1 MIFSSVNDAFGAHVF
16 SSSTPFMRLS
26 RRELRGALALFT
38 IAGLIGS
45 IAAIAPTALAP
56 GVSFRISSSTQVYPG
71 PTPRGQDDEV
81 MRGRGIA
88 LNNRARIEF
97 LAFTPAPQGV
107 TTDDY
112 LIALDSGRAFV
123 QHVKDQRFTSA
134 NDIFGGPAVVALG
147 RVMGGG
153 RGGFGGGGGG
163 NPGGDAAGGGRAGG
177 GRGGRGGGGGGPPGG
192 GGARGGGRR
201 GRGGVGQGFLS
212 QLELLDVTFKLE
224 KLGAGDPIDGRP
236 TQHYRVTTDYRVLW
250 GDQTF
255 PAHAVTEILTAQL
268 PTQIPNP
275 FEPLIVADQSTDGPL
290 IEYALKLRAIRAQ
303 IEGTP
308 IKVTTSTELSGIHDI
323 VGFQSY
329 VGNDPTIDT
338 LHVIQQTQITN
349 VRPAEVDPTLLVVP
363 DSATSGSPES
373 SGAR

>member
-1 MIFSSVNDAFGAHVF
+1 
-16 SSSTPFMRLS
+16 MRFN
-26 RRELRGALALFT
+26 RRELRGVLSVVT

-45 IAAIAPTALAP
+45 IAAVTPLTHAP
-56 GVSFRISSSTQVYPG
+56 GVSFRISSSTQVYAG

-123 QHVKDQRFTSA
+123 EHVKDQRFTSA
-134 NDIFGGPAVVALG
+134 NDMFGGPAVIALG

-153 RGGFGGGGGG
+153 RGGFGAG

-177 GRGGRGGGGGGPPGG
+177 GGRGGRGGGGGPPGGG

-201 GRGGVGQGFLS
+201 GRGGLGQGFLN

-224 KLGAGDPIDGRP
+224 RLGAGDPIDGRP
-236 TQHYRVTTDYRVLW
+236 TQRYRVTTDYRVLW
-250 GDQTF
+250 SDQSF
-255 PAHAVTEILTAQL
+255 PAHAVTEIWTAQL
-268 PTQIPNP
+268 PTPIPNP

-308 IKVTTSTELSGIHDI
+308 IKVTTNTEFSGIHDI
-323 VGFQSY
+323 VGFQGY

-338 LHVIQQTQITN
+338 LHVVQQTQITN
-349 VRPAEVDPTLLVVP
+349 VQPAEVDPKLLVVP
-363 DSATSGSPES
+363 DSASGGSPES
-373 SGAR
+373 VGTR